1 MPKETFTNL
10 LLNMIMISIIN
21 VLIGFGLYF
30 ILFVFGVDS
39 ISIMATCFF
48 ISSYFAIFFY
58 RFIVLRFYFT
68 EIIDKKSGGIKPN
81 NPR

>member
-1 MPKETFTNL
+1 MAKETFTNL
-10 LLNMIMISIIN
+10 LLNMVMISIIN

-30 ILFVFGVDS
+30 ILFVYKVDS

-48 ISSYFAIFFY
+48 ISSYFGIYFY
-58 RFIVLRFYFT
+58 RFMILRIYFT
-68 EIIDKKSGGIKPN
+68 EIIDKKAGGIKPN